1 MQLTNRLA
9 SPQGAPLKS
18 ARDRKPIVVQDRLP
32 GEDLRGVPMVQ
43 RLRQAPS
50 VKIINLVGSG
60 KGVKPT
66 FA

>member
-1 MQLTNRLA
+1 
-9 SPQGAPLKS
+9 
-18 ARDRKPIVVQDRLP
+18 VQDSLP
-32 GEDLRGVPMVQ
+32 GEDLRGFPMVQ